1 MEIVMLLIICPWQIY
16 VPSKTKEVNVKVFN
30 MIKRPNEV
38 TTLVK
43 YISGKF
49 KSNSVTSKVTM

>member
-1 MEIVMLLIICPWQIY
+1 MEIVMLLIIYPWKIY

-49 KSNSVTSKVTM
+49 KFNSATSKVTM